1 MLGFSVAV
9 AAAAAAVAIAAV
21 AVVAIA
27 AFAAIAALV
36 FQLHFFVFSFRLKRS
51 EALIA

>member
-1 MLGFSVAV
+1 MLGFRVAAIAVVAV
-9 AAAAAAVAIAAV
+9 TAV
-21 AVVAIA
+21 AVVAIVA
-27 AFAAIAALV
+27 AAALV